1 VNESAV
7 ARILEDVRARGLS
20 LTASGEDLR
29 LQGPRERMDAELV
42 GRIKTLKPDLLAH
55 LLLLQSAERRDPEQV
70 PVGFGVTGLQR
81 AYLVGRGDALDLGG
95 VSSHIYHE
103 IEGYWDLDR
112 LESALRSVVA
122 RHGMLRTRFTA
133 EGRQVEEPSVEV
145 RIGRLDLR
153 ALSKAEQT
161 ARLEK
166 LREQL
171 SHRVLPADR
180 APLLAADVTLLAE
193 DRMVLH
199 VGHDGLIMDGI
210 SMFLFFQAWWT
221 AYTDGDAA
229 AGTEAG
235 AGNAPA
241 EASFEA
247 YIKALETARTRS
259 PYQRSR
265 SYWLERIDRIAPYP
279 ELPLRSSPGAIAR
292 TRFTQHVARLDASAW
307 GALKARAAR
316 RGLTPTA
323 VLLAAYAQALSR
335 WGAGP
340 AFTLASTLA
349 NRPPI
354 HPRISEAIGNFSET
368 MLVEVEIDRGLGF
381 ADWAKALQ
389 AQLRQGIDNRHFSG
403 IEVLRELA
411 RRQGTARAT
420 MPYTFNSAIGYLQG
434 DLDGSTLELFGRE
447 VYTSSQTPQLW
458 LNAFAFEQHGGV
470 IVQLDSVDGLFPEG
484 LIEGLIAGY
493 QTLLDSLARGGDGS
507 DGDDGVDVGEGA
519 WSARTFDLLPEPQ
532 RERRRAANDTVTALP
547 EAQRLTD
554 AFVAQALARPEAS
567 AILTERASMSYGEL
581 LERARA
587 AASWLQG
594 QGVARNELVG
604 LVMTRGP
611 EQVVGILATLLAD
624 AAYLPI
630 DATLPAARRRHMLRD
645 GRVRCVLTNSD
656 VSEDVSEDELAVLT
670 LDASSPVQPSA
681 QGDLH
686 QDSAAD
692 ADDGLAYVLYTSG
705 TTGEPKGVMV
715 GQRGV
720 LNLVA
725 DCNARFGISAGDR
738 FLAISAFNFDLSV
751 YDVFGALSAG
761 AALVLPEADRAAD
774 PAHWLDLCAKN
785 AVTVWNSVPAI
796 AALLHDQAVADAL
809 TDSDTKTDTT
819 GPLAALRLMLLSG
832 DRIPPDLPARL
843 RRLTDGLSVVSLGGP
858 TETTVWNICHPVG
871 AEEDGSRP
879 IPYGRP
885 NANNRAYILDQD
897 GLDAPDWVTGEI
909 CAAGTGLALG
919 YWGDPER
926 TAARFVRDE
935 RLGEQRLYRTGDL
948 GRYLPDGEIEILGR
962 GDFQLKVNGYRIE
975 AGEVE
980 TRLVEL
986 PAVQRAVVVRQSGA
1000 REEPTATDTGDR
1012 LVAHLVP
1019 TGTARPAAQELRVA
1033 LREFLPEYMLPSAVV
1048 WHERLP
1054 LTRNGKVDRRSLM
1067 SASAPAPAASSA
1079 ETGSSTGSD
1088 AAAQNAA
1095 DAELEDELRVLW
1107 ASVLRISQDAVSRDA
1122 DFYDLGGD
1130 SLAAARILTG
1140 VRKQFAVG
1148 ITLDRLHEVQT
1159 VRAMAARIADVRSEP
1174 AVARRLS

>member
-20 LTASGEDLR
+20 LSASGADLR

-42 GRIKTLKPDLLAH
+42 GRIKAHKPELLAY
-55 LLLLQSAERRDPEQV
+55 LAGPQEP
-70 PVGFGVTGLQR
+70 PGFGVTGLQR
-81 AYLVGRGDALDLGG
+81 AYLVGRGDALELGG

-103 IEGYWDLDR
+103 IEGCWDLDR
-112 LESALRSVVA
+112 LESALRTVVE

-133 EGRQVEEPSVEV
+133 EGRQVEEPSVDV

-153 ALSKAEQT
+153 ALPEPQREHRRAE
-161 ARLEK
+161 

-180 APLLAADVTLLAE
+180 APLLAADVTLLAD

-199 VGHDGLIMDGI
+199 VGHDGLIMDAI
-210 SMFLFFQAWWT
+210 SMFLFFRAWWN
-221 AYTDGDAA
+221 AYSGD
-229 AGTEAG
+229 AG
-235 AGNAPA
+235 AGAGIA
-241 EASFEA
+241 AAEEASFEA
-247 YIKALETARTRS
+247 YIKALEMARTRS

-265 SYWLERIDRIAPYP
+265 TYWLDRIDRIAGYP
-279 ELPLRSSPGAIAR
+279 ELPLRSSPAAIER
-292 TRFTQHVARLDASAW
+292 TRFTQHEARLDAAAW
-307 GALKARAAR
+307 GAVKERAAQL
-316 RGLTPTA
+316 GLTPTA
-323 VLLAAYAQALSR
+323 VLLAAYAQALTR
-335 WGAGP
+335 WGAGS
-340 AFTLASTLA
+340 AFTLASTIA

-354 HPRISEAIGNFSET
+354 HPRIDQAIGNFSET

-389 AQLRQGIDNRHFSG
+389 GQLRQGIDNRHFSG

-411 RRQGTARAT
+411 RRQGTARAA
-420 MPYTFNSAIGYLQG
+420 MPYTFNSAIGYVQS
-434 DLDGSTLELFGRE
+434 DLDGSTLDLFGPE

-470 IVQLDSVDGLFPEG
+470 RVQLDSVDGLFPEG

-493 QTLLDSLARGGDGS
+493 QTLLDSLARTDGDGGS
-507 DGDDGVDVGEGA
+507 DDEDA

-532 RERRRAANDTVTALP
+532 RERRRAANDTATALP
-547 EAQRLTD
+547 EGRRLTD
-554 AFVAQALARPEAS
+554 AFVTRALARPEAP
-567 AILTERASMSYGEL
+567 AILTERATLSYGEL

-587 AASWLQG
+587 AAAWLRSH
-594 QGVARNELVG
+594 GVVRDELVG
-604 LVMTRGP
+604 LSMSRGP
-611 EQVVGILATLLAD
+611 EQIVGILATLMAD

-630 DATLPAARRRHMLRD
+630 DAALPAARRLHMLRD
-645 GRVRCVLTNSD
+645 GKVRRVLTNGGDMAD
-656 VSEDVSEDELAVLT
+656 VSEADVEVLI
-670 LDASSPVQPSA
+670 LDASGPVPR
-681 QGDLH
+681 LPEPY
-686 QDSAAD
+686 QDSVEGRAGG
-692 ADDGLAYVLYTSG
+692 DGLAYVLYTSG

-725 DCNARFGISAGDR
+725 DCNARFGIDADDR
-738 FLAISAFNFDLSV
+738 FLAVSAFNFDLSV
-751 YDVFGALSAG
+751 FDVFGALSAG

-796 AALLHDQAVADAL
+796 AALLHDQAVADAPGPAA
-809 TDSDTKTDTT
+809 D
-819 GPLAALRLMLLSG
+819 GPLATLRLVLLSG
-832 DRIPPDLPARL
+832 DRIPPDLPTRL
-843 RRLTDGLSVVSLGGP
+843 RRLTAGLSVVSLGGP

-871 AEEDGSRP
+871 EHEDGSRP

-885 NANNRAYILDQD
+885 NANNRAYVLDDD

-909 CAAGTGLALG
+909 CAAGAGLALG
-919 YWGDPER
+919 YWGDPAR
-926 TAARFVRDE
+926 TAERFVQDE
-935 RLGEQRLYRTGDL
+935 RLGERLYRTGDL

-980 TRLVEL
+980 TRLAAL
-986 PAVQRAVVVRQSGA
+986 DAVQRAVVVRQSGA
-1000 REEPTATDTGDR
+1000 RDAGAAGDR

-1019 TGTARPAAQELRVA
+1019 AGAARPTVQEIREA
-1033 LREFLPEYMLPSAVV
+1033 LRAFLPEYMLPSAVV
-1048 WHERLP
+1048 WHEALP

-1067 SASAPAPAASSA
+1067 DSLVPASVPTAVAGGGAPTADASAASDGAPDDPAA
-1079 ETGSSTGSD
+1079 
-1088 AAAQNAA
+1088 
-1095 DAELEDELRVLW
+1095 AELEQSVRALW
-1107 ASVLRISQDAVSRDA
+1107 ASVLRTPEDAVTRDA
-1122 DFYDLGGD
+1122 DFYELGGD
-1130 SLAAARILTG
+1130 SLAAARILTA

-1159 VRAMAARIADVRSEP
+1159 VRAMAARIAAVRSEP